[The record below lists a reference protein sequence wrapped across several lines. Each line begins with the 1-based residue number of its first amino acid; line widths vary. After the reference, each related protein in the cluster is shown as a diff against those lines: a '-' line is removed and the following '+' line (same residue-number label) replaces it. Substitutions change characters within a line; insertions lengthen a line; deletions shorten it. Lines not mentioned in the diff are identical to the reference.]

1 MTASSGYVTRAAVDV
16 TAQKTTRVPITK
28 LFVVCGLLL
37 VVAIAVST
45 TFIVSNLRH
54 RALADNER
62 ELSNLVSVLAEQADR
77 AVQAVELIQ
86 SSLIERMQALG
97 IVSAEDYERQ
107 MSGHD
112 VHLMLKDKVSGW
124 PHIGSI
130 TLINSQG
137 KLFNFSRFW
146 PLPNIDVTDREFYKA
161 LKSNAHLMSFMGEP
175 VRNRATGT
183 WTIHL
188 VRKVAAPNGDFL
200 GLVLGAMEME
210 YFEQY
215 FATIVL
221 GEHSSIGLFRNDG
234 VLLAHYPHVDPAMA
248 RARMQDRFFMK
259 VLAGTSHGTVRQ
271 IGAID
276 GEERLL
282 VARRLAHYPFVIT
295 ATKTVTAALAAWRS
309 QAELLIG
316 AAVLMVLVIGAVVL
330 ISVRQFRSYEL
341 LARANAEKN
350 EAERAHAVA
359 EAELLKKEN
368 AAIAE
373 KEARRSA
380 IDAAI
385 VVFRESI
392 EAVSK
397 TVGNGVAAMKSTAAA
412 LSDSSDET
420 SQRANGAVRASH
432 EASSSVETA
441 AGAAEKLLNATAE
454 IARQLEHTTGVIRI
468 AATETSATNEEI
480 ARLAQT
486 AQEIGNVVKIIRSI
500 ADQTNLLALNAT
512 IEAARAGESGRGF
525 AVVASEVK
533 ALSLQTAAATEQI
546 AAQILAVQTST
557 TSAVEAIQRIAE
569 RMQEIS
575 RHTSAV
581 VERTEEQNGAA
592 KHISHHVARAAAG
605 TNAVVSVLDDVAR
618 AVEKTGSAAE
628 TVLSASAAV
637 ESAAASLEE
646 KVEDF
651 VGKIAL

>member
-1 MTASSGYVTRAAVDV
+1 MTASSGNVTRAAVDV

-28 LFVVCGLLL
+28 LFVLCGLLL
-37 VVAIAVST
+37 VVAIVVCT
-45 TFIVSNLRH
+45 TFILSNLRN
-54 RALADNER
+54 RALAGNER
-62 ELSNLVSVLAEQADR
+62 ELANIVSVLAEQVDR
-77 AVQAVELIQ
+77 SVQAVELIQ
-86 SSLIERMQALG
+86 SSLIERMQVLG
-97 IVSAEDYERQ
+97 IASAEDYERQ

-146 PLPNIDVTDREFYKA
+146 PLPNIDVTDREFYKV
-161 LKSNAHLMSFMGEP
+161 LKSNAQLTSFMSEP

-210 YFEQY
+210 YFERY
-215 FATIVL
+215 FSTIVL

-234 VLLAHYPHVDPAMA
+234 VLLAHHPHVDPAMA
-248 RARMQDRFFMK
+248 RARMQDGFFMK
-259 VLAGTSHGTVRQ
+259 VLADTAHGTVRE

-282 VARRLAHYPFVIT
+282 VARRLAHYPFVMT
-295 ATKTVTAALAAWRS
+295 ATKTVTAALAEWRS
-309 QAELLIG
+309 QAEFLTG

-330 ISVRQFRSYEL
+330 VSLRQFRGYEL

-350 EAERAHAVA
+350 EAERAHAVT
-359 EAELLKKEN
+359 EAELLRKEN
-368 AAIAE
+368 ASIAE

-385 VVFRESI
+385 LAFRESI
-392 EAVSK
+392 EAVSR
-397 TVGNGVAAMKSTAAA
+397 TVGDSVAAMKSTATV
-412 LSDSSDET
+412 LSESSGET
-420 SQRANGAVRASH
+420 SQRTSGAVHASH
-432 EASSSVETA
+432 EASISVETA
-441 AGAAEKLLNATAE
+441 AGAAEKLLSATAE
-454 IARQLEHTTGVIRI
+454 ITRQLEHTTGVIQI
-468 AATETSATNEEI
+468 AATETGATNAEI

-486 AQEIGNVVKIIRSI
+486 AHEIGDVVKIIRSI

-546 AAQILAVQTST
+546 AAQISAVQGST
-557 TSAVEAIQRIAE
+557 TSAVDAIRRIAE

-581 VERTEEQNGAA
+581 VDCTEEQNDAA

-605 TNAVVSVLDDVAR
+605 TNAVVSVLDEVAR
-618 AVEKTGSAAE
+618 AIEKTRSSAQ
-628 TVLSASAAV
+628 TVLSASEAV
-637 ESAAASLEE
+637 ESAAAHLEE

-651 VGKIAL
+651 VGKVAL